1 MKCFSLWFAALFYYM
16 LCIRALHAPTDGKCI
31 FGIHLPNRTV
41 YNFSSAVQKNGFFF
55 SCIWYQWWSSWMPE
69 FGNFFSHQAITFN
82 NTQRN

>member
-16 LCIRALHAPTDGKCI
+16 LCISDIHAPTGGKCI

-55 SCIWYQWWSSWMPE
+55 RASGISGGAPGCQSLGISFHIKQ
-69 FGNFFSHQAITFN
+69 
-82 NTQRN
+82 

>member
-55 SCIWYQWWSSWMPE
+55 PASGISGGAPGCQSLGISFHIKQ
-69 FGNFFSHQAITFN
+69 
-82 NTQRN
+82 

>member
-55 SCIWYQWWSSWMPE
+55 RAFGTWMPE

>member
-16 LCIRALHAPTDGKCI
+16 LCIRALHAPTGGKCI

-55 SCIWYQWWSSWMPE
+55 VYLVSVVELLDARVWEFLFTSSN
-69 FGNFFSHQAITFN
+69 NF
-82 NTQRN
+82 

>member
-55 SCIWYQWWSSWMPE
+55 VHLVSVVELLDARVWEFLFTSSN
-69 FGNFFSHQAITFN
+69 NF
-82 NTQRN
+82 